1 MLNYDGLNI
10 VIAMMLRRIISLM
23 MSYIIKSDFVIGN
36 IECALAASR
45 NKIKIAFMSH
55 SLLPPKY
62 LENK

>member
-10 VIAMMLRRIISLM
+10 VIAMMLRIIISLLT
-23 MSYIIKSDFVIGN
+23 SYIIKSDFFIGN
-36 IECALAASR
+36 IEWALAASQ
-45 NKIKIAFMSH
+45 NKIRIAFMSH